1 MIRRLPFLL
10 LGGALLLPSATR
22 AQDTLETEDTASVQL
37 AAPPPARQ
45 AQDTLATGELEA
57 LFSRIEQLRD
67 VTVAV
72 DGGVATLTGRTLTQ
86 EARVTAGELAATR
99 PEVVYVENRIEVESS
114 LLARSAAV
122 LVELRASAVEWL
134 ARAPVLVA
142 ALLIVV
148 VFGLLARALS
158 ALPWLP
164 TAFGATPFAADLTRR
179 ITRIVIWLV
188 GIMLALQL
196 LDATALVGALLG
208 AAGVAG
214 LAFGFA
220 FRNIAENWLAGILLS
235 VRRPFEL
242 DDEVS
247 IDGHEGRIVRLTH
260 SDTVLMTMAGN
271 HLRIPNASVYN
282 GRVENF
288 TRNPLRM
295 VRLRLTMP
303 RDTFLERA
311 RAALLES
318 LREAPVLGDPEPR
331 VVLTEVGDSHLVI
344 ELRAW
349 VDQRAAGFA
358 RTRSLVYELAKDALR
373 RADITGPISEHTLHM
388 AADEAGDSPAEPKGS
403 APEHARAAVSTELG
417 DLGPEDELAPQVA
430 ADRERS
436 SDVNLLD

>member
-1 MIRRLPFLL
+1 M
-10 LGGALLLPSATR
+10 
-22 AQDTLETEDTASVQL
+22 
-37 AAPPPARQ
+37 
-45 AQDTLATGELEA
+45 ATGELEA
-57 LFSRIEQLRD
+57 LFSRIEQLGE

-86 EARVTAGELAATR
+86 EARVTAGELAASR
-99 PEVVYVENRIEVESS
+99 PEVVYVENRIEVENS
-114 LLARSAAV
+114 LKARSAAV

-134 ARAPVLVA
+134 ARAPVFVGA
-142 ALLIVV
+142 ILIVV

-164 TAFGATPFAADLTRR
+164 SVFGATPFAADLTRR
-179 ITRIVIWLV
+179 VTRIVIWLV

-235 VRRPFEL
+235 MRRPFQL

-303 RDTFLERA
+303 RDTSLERA
-311 RAALLES
+311 RTALLES

-331 VVLTEVGDSHLVI
+331 VVMTEVGDSHLVV

-349 VDQRAAGFA
+349 VDQRAVGFV

-388 AADEAGDSPAEPKGS
+388 AGDEAGDSPAGHLDP
-403 APEHARAAVSTELG
+403 APEHACAPVSTELG

-436 SDVNLLD
+436 SDVNLLE